1 MNRSIIIPSIMF
13 AAIPGSAWD
22 VASAD
27 PFSPAPAWRESRP
40 DPLSSI
46 RAYTIV
52 VDGQKIVYEVD
63 ESRATFSLTAPEKIT
78 LMKSGQSA
86 ATAVKEEEL
95 LYPSYLAAREAP
107 SNQGMILPSVE
118 LCGQRGKFFDDG
130 MYGALELRLETN
142 GKFSG
147 SGKRRFCEK
156 LAEMAVAKLAAA
168 PLEQKPAWTA
178 AASYA
183 VAAAILSQPDSNSKG
198 VAKAP
203 PDVRQLAEQRI
214 ANFKKD
220 LLFSKPVGFYALNP
234 ELGRIFTRDRFLQ
247 QKLGSADLQD
257 EADTALALAVL
268 VTDDS
273 ALHRADKFL
282 NRFYGRLT
290 NPQACLTVD
299 ALAALA
305 IDPAQALTDP
315 AKNIAAKKLLK
326 NSMGLA
332 MIPPS
337 SSAESDLIGQAG
349 GLDVV
354 GGKTMQLVIDAVKAG
369 NLSLAPKPNSGWYA
383 YQQFALESLLRM
395 DGPEA
400 PKLAMNTAYR
410 QRLEEAFRSMLTQ
423 ARETHVKQLDL
434 SGPASGAARAAPPLR
449 PSIPP
454 LYVKPDW
461 RLEPIPTSYQRVA
474 DGYRFLGNSL
484 SSALGK
490 DLSEIGLLDPDMKPA
505 GNLAANLARMEKLYT
520 GFNILASRGI
530 GIPPVGG
537 GSPAKRPAKFDL
549 DALGDAEQWLANWH
563 KSPLMA
569 RDIRVIVPMGRDTR
583 GHLSCWAVMGVRP
596 ITIEAGY
603 KIHPAVKQV
612 AGPKVEV
619 EVEYE
624 GVSTH
629 TVLVPV
635 FGELV
640 LNSASPLTRDEF
652 RAICDAGKTKAGIL
666 QAIAQR
672 NSSSDKEPRH
682 SPPE

>member
-13 AAIPGSAWD
+13 AAIPCSAWD

-27 PFSPAPAWRESRP
+27 PFSPDPAWRESRP

-52 VDGQKIVYEVD
+52 VDRQKIVYEVD

-78 LMKSGQSA
+78 LMESGQSA

-95 LYPSYLAAREAP
+95 LYPSYLAASEVP

-130 MYGALELRLETN
+130 MYGALELTLETG
-142 GKFSG
+142 GKFSEP
-147 SGKRRFCEK
+147 GKRRFCEK

-168 PLEQKPAWTA
+168 PPEQKRAWTA

-183 VAAAILSQPDSNSKG
+183 VAAALLSQPDSNSNG
-198 VAKAP
+198 MTNAP
-203 PDVRQLAEQRI
+203 SDVRQLAGRRI
-214 ANFKKD
+214 ADFKND
-220 LLFSKPVGFYALNP
+220 LLFSKPLGFYALNP

-247 QKLGSADLQD
+247 QKLGSADLPD

-273 ALHRADKFL
+273 TLRQANQFL

-299 ALAALA
+299 ALAAA
-305 IDPAQALTDP
+305 IDPAQALTDSV
-315 AKNIAAKKLLK
+315 KHIAAKELLK
-326 NSMGLA
+326 DRKGLA

-337 SSAESDLIGQAG
+337 SSAETDLIRQAG
-349 GLDVV
+349 GLDAV
-354 GGKTMQLVIDAVKAG
+354 GGKTMQLVIDAVRAG
-369 NLSLAPKPNSGWYA
+369 KLSLAPKPNSGWYA

-423 ARETHVKQLDL
+423 ARETHVKQLDMSAL
-434 SGPASGAARAAPPLR
+434 PRSAPR
-449 PSIPP
+449 PQRPGIPP

-461 RLEPIPTSYQRVA
+461 RLEPIPTCYRRVA

-484 SSALGK
+484 SSALGD
-490 DLSEIGLLDPDMKPA
+490 DLSGISLLDPDMKPA
-505 GNLAANLARMEKLYT
+505 GNLAANLDRMEKLYT
-520 GFNILASRGI
+520 GFSILASRGI
-530 GIPPVGG
+530 GIPPVGD

-563 KSPLMA
+563 ENPLMA
-569 RDIRVIVPMGRDTR
+569 RDIRVIVPMGRDSKGR
-583 GHLSCWAVMGVRP
+583 LSCWAVMGVRP

-612 AGPKVEV
+612 AGPKFGV
-619 EVEYE
+619 EVEYA

-640 LNSASPLTRDEF
+640 LNSGSPLTRDEF

-666 QAIAQR
+666 QAIDQR
-672 NSSSDKEPRH
+672 NSSSNKQPRN
-682 SPPE
+682 SPPD